1 MSIGKIIWVDEVS
14 GDDENDGSSPEQA
27 ILSGDR
33 LSELLYR
40 GKEMNKHEALIERA
54 LNAIKEVFGDTSVT
68 QEDAKLSLQ
77 SLIDEI
83 RILIETLE

>member
-1 MSIGKIIWVDEVS
+1 MDE
-14 GDDENDGSSPEQA
+14 
-27 ILSGDR
+27 
-33 LSELLYR
+33 
-40 GKEMNKHEALIERA
+40 HEALIERA

-83 RILIETLE
+83 RILIDTLD